1 MAQRKYKAVVNPK
14 VHVRKG
20 DTVLVITGK
29 FAGKRGKVLSVE
41 PDRSRVIVEGVNV
54 VKRHSRPTQS
64 LPQGG
69 IVEKEAPL
77 HSSNVMLYCGKCN
90 TPTRVGKKILD
101 DGKKVRICKKC
112 GENL

>member
-29 FAGKRGKVLSVE
+29 YAGKRGKVLSVQ
-41 PDRSRVIVEGVNV
+41 PDRGRVIVEGVNV

-77 HSSNVMLYCGKCN
+77 HSSNVMIYCGKCN
-90 TPTRVGKKILD
+90 TPTRVGKKFLD
-101 DGKKVRICKKC
+101 DGKRVRICKKC